1 MSREDSYGYDLYK
14 ARLMILVFTLGHRL
28 DDKALLI
35 DNSTNVTM
43 VLLIYKPTQFGVD
56 YKG

>member
-1 MSREDSYGYDLYK
+1 MVMTLCK
-14 ARLMILVFTLGHRL
+14 ARLMILVFTSGHRL